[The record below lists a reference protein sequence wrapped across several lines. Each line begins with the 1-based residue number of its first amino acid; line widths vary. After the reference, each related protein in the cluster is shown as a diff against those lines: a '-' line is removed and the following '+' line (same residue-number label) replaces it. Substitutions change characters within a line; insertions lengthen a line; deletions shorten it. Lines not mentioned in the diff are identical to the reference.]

1 MMSYSFCMLTAAAA
15 LLVPCHALNCPGL
28 PELSNIPGLGGLLRL
43 LKPILSPKW
52 PFGRERLPE
61 PPLPTWLQGLPISPD
76 TEFSDVLEN
85 FRQRLSRLEGVLTLK
100 GKIAKA
106 GEKIIASNGKKAD
119 FSSALES
126 CEKTGGTLATP
137 MNKEENRAILGIVEQ
152 YNSYAYLGIK
162 ENETS
167 GQFEYMNGTPLNYT
181 NWYQYEP
188 NGKGT
193 EKCVEMYTNG
203 NWNDRK
209 CNLYRLT
216 ICEF

>member
-15 LLVPCHALNCPGL
+15 LLVPCHAFNCPGL
-28 PELSNIPGLGGLLRL
+28 PELSDIPGVGGLLQLLSKNSDRL
-43 LKPILSPKW
+43 HCNTYVLTVS
-52 PFGRERLPE
+52 
-61 PPLPTWLQGLPISPD
+61 LPISLD
-76 TEFSDVLEN
+76 TEFSNVLEN
-85 FRQRLSRLEGVLTLK
+85 FRQRLSRLEGALTLN
-100 GKIAKA
+100 GKITKA
-106 GEKIIASNGKKAD
+106 GQKILASNGKKVI

-137 MNKEENRAILGIVEQ
+137 MNKEENKAIMAIVEQ

-162 ENETS
+162 ESETS

-181 NWYQYEP
+181 NWHQYEP

-193 EKCVEMYTNG
+193 EKCVEMHTNG

-209 CNLYRLT
+209 CNQYRLT

>member
-28 PELSNIPGLGGLLRL
+28 PELSDNTTLGGLLRL
-43 LKPILSPKW
+43 LEPILGPTW
-52 PFGRERLPE
+52 PFRREKLPE
-61 PPLPTWLQGLPISPD
+61 PQVPMGLQGLPISRN
-76 TEFSDVLEN
+76 TEFSDVLVN
-85 FRQRLSRLEGVLTLK
+85 FRQRLSRLEGALTLN
-100 GKIAKA
+100 GKITKA
-106 GEKIIASNGKKAD
+106 GEKILASNGKKVT

-126 CEKTGGTLATP
+126 CEQTGGTLATP
-137 MNKEENRAILGIVEQ
+137 MNKEENKAILRIVEQ
-152 YNSYAYLGIK
+152 YNTNAYLGIK
-162 ENETS
+162 ESETS

>member
-1 MMSYSFCMLTAAAA
+1 MRSYSFCMLTAAAA
-15 LLVPCHALNCPGL
+15 LLVPCHALSCPGL

-43 LKPILSPKW
+43 LSKNSDC
-52 PFGRERLPE
+52 
-61 PPLPTWLQGLPISPD
+61 LPISPD

-85 FRQRLSRLEGVLTLK
+85 FRQRLSRLEGALTLK

>member
-1 MMSYSFCMLTAAAA
+1 MRSYSFCMLTAAAA
-15 LLVPCHALNCPGL
+15 LLVPCHALSCPGL

-43 LKPILSPKW
+43 LSLPIL
-52 PFGRERLPE
+52 
-61 PPLPTWLQGLPISPD
+61 PD
-76 TEFSDVLEN
+76 TEFSDVLED
-85 FRQRLSRLEGVLTLK
+85 FRQRLSRLEGALTLK

-203 NWNDRK
+203 SWNDRK

>member
-15 LLVPCHALNCPGL
+15 LLVPCHALSCPGL
-28 PELSNIPGLGGLLRL
+28 PELSDIPGLGGLLRL

-61 PPLPTWLQGLPISPD
+61 PPLTTGLQGLPISPD

-162 ENETS
+162 ESETS
-167 GQFEYMNGTPLNYT
+167 GQFEYMNGMPLNYT
-181 NWYQYEP
+181 NWHQYEP